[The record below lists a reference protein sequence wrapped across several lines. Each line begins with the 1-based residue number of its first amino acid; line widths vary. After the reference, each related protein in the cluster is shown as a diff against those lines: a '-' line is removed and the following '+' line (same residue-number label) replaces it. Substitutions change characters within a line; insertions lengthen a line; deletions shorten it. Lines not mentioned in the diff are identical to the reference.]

1 MIYWQ
6 KYSKFLYIPAL
17 FLASA
22 GLTVGLISGQWSFL
36 SLGLLI
42 AGAIVLLLWLL
53 TLIFLYKNFWQ
64 KRTTRAGAKTLITT
78 LIVLTVIGLINFL
91 AVRYPYRVDLTE
103 NQIFSLSPQTER
115 LLTNLSKPVKVWI
128 FANQGISQGEQELLA
143 NYQRKNPQLQ
153 YEIVNPEKKPN
164 IAQEFKKLSGNNL
177 ARVYLQYGEKKQ
189 PLKTIS
195 EQESLTEVK
204 LSNAIETAK
213 TNRTLTA
220 YFLQG
225 HGENAIKNP
234 KGGLVQA
241 VNSLEAKGY
250 QVEPLNLVERSTI
263 PNNADVVIIASP
275 KRKLFPQEV
284 TTLQNYLNQGG
295 KILLMIDPQT
305 ETGLEPLL
313 NAWGVK
319 LDNRIIIDASGA
331 GEIIGLGPASPI
343 ITSYGNHPIT
353 RDFANGISIFPF
365 ARPIATVP
373 VEGIEAVS
381 LMITNDKM
389 WAESDL
395 NDQNIQFNPE
405 KDLAG
410 PFDLGVA
417 LTGKKGKL
425 IVIGNASFATD
436 GLFEQQLNGDI
447 FLNSV
452 EWLASG
458 ETATLSIRAKE
469 PKNRRMNL
477 NPLQV
482 NAIFWMGMVVMPIV
496 GFTLAG
502 ITWWQ
507 RR

>member
-1 MIYWQ
+1 MISWQ
-6 KYSKFLYIPAL
+6 KYGKFLYIPAL

-22 GLTVGLISGQWSFL
+22 GLTVGLISGQWSSL

-42 AGAIVLLLWLL
+42 AGAILFLGWLLLLVI
-53 TLIFLYKNFWQ
+53 TAKEFWQ
-64 KRTTRAGAKTLITT
+64 KRSTRTGAQTLITT
-78 LIVLTVIGLINFL
+78 IIVLSVIGLINFL
-91 AVRYPYRVDLTE
+91 AIRYPYRVDLTE

-128 FANQGISQGEQELLA
+128 FSTRGISGNEEELLA
-143 NYQRKNPQLQ
+143 NYQRKNPQFQ
-153 YEIVNPEKKPN
+153 YD
-164 IAQEFKKLSGNNL
+164 
-177 ARVYLQYGEKKQ
+177 LQYGEKKQ

-195 EQESLTEVK
+195 EEESLTEAK

-213 TNRTLTA
+213 TDRTLTA

-225 HGENAIKNP
+225 HGENAIKEP
-234 KGGLVQA
+234 QGGLGQA

-263 PNNADVVIIASP
+263 PNNADVIIIASP
-275 KRKLFPQEV
+275 KRKIFPQEV
-284 TTLQNYLNQGG
+284 TALKNYLEQGG

-313 NAWGVK
+313 TPWGVK

-343 ITSYGNHPIT
+343 ITNYGNHPIT

-373 VEGIEAVS
+373 IEGIEAVS

-395 NDQNIQFNPE
+395 NDQNLQFNPE

-425 IVIGNASFATD
+425 IVIGNASFASD

-452 EWLASG
+452 QWLASG

-469 PKNRRMNL
+469 PENRRINL
-477 NPLQV
+477 NPLQA
-482 NAIFWMGMVVMPIV
+482 NAIFWIAMVVMPLG

-502 ITWWQ
+502 LTWWQ